1 MTVEE
6 YKYCM
11 SKLLEIYKG
20 KKYENFLIHINWTY
34 KNMICREFWYDNLP
48 NNIIDCREK
57 CELLY
62 VSKFVRGVVYINNS
76 KFSFTTVEEFFK
88 HFNIKNE
95 PMSNASETPTVS
107 IENNVRVQY
116 NKTKKSL
123 EELLKIYKNEEYNAD
138 TSTDIAFFHGK
149 LAAYESI
156 LKVNSKT

>member
-1 MTVEE
+1 MTEEE

-11 SKLLEIYKG
+11 AKLLEKYKG
-20 KKYENFLIHINWTY
+20 EKYASFLKNINRTY
-34 KNMICREFWYDNLP
+34 NNMICREFCYDKLP

-57 CELLY
+57 FSLLY
-62 VSKFVRGVVYINNS
+62 VSKFVRGVVYIDNS

-123 EELLKIYKNEEYNAD
+123 EELLKIYKNEEYNAV
-138 TSTDIAFFHGK
+138 TSTDIAFFRGK
-149 LAAYESI
+149 LAAYESL

>member
-1 MTVEE
+1 MTEEE

-11 SKLLEIYKG
+11 AKLLEKYKG
-20 KKYENFLIHINWTY
+20 EKYASFLKNINRTY
-34 KNMICREFWYDNLP
+34 NNMICREFCYDKLP

-57 CELLY
+57 FSLLY
-62 VSKFVRGVVYINNS
+62 VSKFVRGVVYIDKNM
-76 KFSFTTVEEFFK
+76 FSFTTVEEFFK

-95 PMSNASETPTVS
+95 PMSKDSETPTVNN
-107 IENNVRVQY
+107 ENNIMVQY
-116 NKTKKSL
+116 NRTKNSL

-138 TSTDIAFFHGK
+138 TSTDIAFFRGK